1 VEVALKQASFLD
13 VVKTVL
19 SGLIGIRREADHENA
34 SVNPVH
40 VIIAAVVALV
50 LLIFTLIAIVR
61 IVIS

>member
-1 VEVALKQASFLD
+1 MEVALKQASFLD

>member
-40 VIIAAVVALV
+40 VIIAAVVLLV